1 MERNVVILHAIKPV
15 GYWYHCFSRRLKIY
29 LVVACNKNSVCT
41 ISLNVSE
48 SKEWVPQYKN
58 IWNEVEPQL
67 FEKLTTGLMKGEGR
81 YVHGKLKTWKER
93 IKANIDGQN
102 IPYDMYCSTTAVLKI
117 DSVSSQDKNH
127 PPQVYVEECKYTDAE
142 NRQCNKLSNNDYVFF
157 EV

>member
-1 MERNVVILHAIKPV
+1 
-15 GYWYHCFSRRLKIY
+15 
-29 LVVACNKNSVCT
+29 
-41 ISLNVSE
+41 
-48 SKEWVPQYKN
+48 
-58 IWNEVEPQL
+58 
-67 FEKLTTGLMKGEGR
+67 MKGEGR

-117 DSVSSQDKNH
+117 DSVSSQHKNH